1 MTPETINITLAEQ
14 IDTHCLRLRF
24 DDDTE
29 QVVDFKPFLS
39 HAAHPDIRSA
49 VGCGDEG
56 SAPMLRQRHGAV
68 RASPHPTGL
77 PPGGTG
83 VRPARIGARLP
94 VDPRGHRRLRWA
106 CPGAQADG

>member
-39 HAAHPDIRSA
+39 HAAHPDIRSWLQPEKFA
-49 VGCGDEG
+49 SFRLEYGELVWGDYELCFPMIDLYRNEIAHRDSIE
-56 SAPMLRQRHGAV
+56 SAA
-68 RASPHPTGL
+68 
-77 PPGGTG
+77 
-83 VRPARIGARLP
+83 
-94 VDPRGHRRLRWA
+94 
-106 CPGAQADG
+106 